1 MFLIETEDE
10 DEKRGYRNFTEL
22 LNKLKNN
29 NKITAEE
36 WRTYSKR
43 WKDFPDDRKIL
54 IGQVE
59 LLDSK

>member
-1 MFLIETEDE
+1 MLLIETEE
-10 DEKRGYRNFTEL
+10 GEKRGYRYFTEL
-22 LNKLKNN
+22 LNKLKKN
-29 NKITAEE
+29 NKITAED

-54 IGQVE
+54 IGQVD

>member
-1 MFLIETEDE
+1 MILLIETEE
-10 DEKRGYRNFTEL
+10 GEKRGYRYFTEL
-22 LNKLKNN
+22 LNKLKKN

-36 WRTYSKR
+36 WRTFSKR

-54 IGQVE
+54 IGQVD

>member
-1 MFLIETEDE
+1 MLLIETEE
-10 DEKRGYRNFTEL
+10 GDEKRGYRNFTGL
-22 LNKLKNN
+22 LNKLKKN

-43 WKDFPDDRKIL
+43 WKDFPDDQKIL

>member
-1 MFLIETEDE
+1 MLLSETEEE

-22 LNKLKNN
+22 LNKVKKN
-29 NKITAEE
+29 NKITSEE
-36 WRTYSKR
+36 WRNYSKR

>member
-1 MFLIETEDE
+1 MILLIETEE
-10 DEKRGYRNFTEL
+10 GEKRGYRYFTEL
-22 LNKLKNN
+22 LNKLKKN

-43 WKDFPDDRKIL
+43 WKDFPYDRKIL
-54 IGQVE
+54 IGQVD

>member
-1 MFLIETEDE
+1 MILLIETEE
-10 DEKRGYRNFTEL
+10 GEKRGYRYFTEL
-22 LNKLKNN
+22 LNKLKKN

-54 IGQVE
+54 IGQVD

>member
-1 MFLIETEDE
+1 MLLIETEE
-10 DEKRGYRNFTEL
+10 GEKRGYRYFTEL
-22 LNKLKNN
+22 LNKLKKN

-43 WKDFPDDRKIL
+43 SKDFPDDRKIL
-54 IGQVE
+54 IGQVD

>member
-1 MFLIETEDE
+1 LIFLIEIEEE

-22 LNKLKNN
+22 LNKLKKN
-29 NKITAEE
+29 NKITAGE

-54 IGQVE
+54 IG
-59 LLDSK
+59 